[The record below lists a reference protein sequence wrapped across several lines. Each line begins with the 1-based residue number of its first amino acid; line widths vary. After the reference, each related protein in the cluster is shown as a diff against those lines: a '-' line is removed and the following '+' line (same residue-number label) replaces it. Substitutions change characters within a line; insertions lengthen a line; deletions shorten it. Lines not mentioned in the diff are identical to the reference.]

1 MNVGDEQWNQCSTNG
16 DDSNAIFLPGKK
28 KRKTKDTKQDFLKK
42 KIPLSKSQKR
52 KLKKLE
58 EEKAK
63 EVLLSESFR
72 TLEKY
77 RIRDE
82 EHSLLKSSG
91 NIGQVETMREKRRR
105 AEQFSK
111 AGLVVPQDSQPSKK
125 RTKEGAL
132 CQTESEADESCSELE
147 GSPDNVSGLILE
159 ERDLD
164 HTCCSSDVNQVETCI
179 KVPNIECE
187 PDSASS
193 SKDFLSNYFKSKQD
207 DRRNPSL
214 IACNY
219 ERRESTE
226 PKDMEYDHPKANFN
240 NSSIHVEGAVQK
252 PLSAPTVV
260 FVSRPAEIEEN
271 RKGLPI
277 VMMEQEIM
285 EAINEHSIVIICGET
300 GCGKTTQVPQFLY
313 EAGFGSSKMNLRS
326 GIIGVTQPRRVA
338 VLATAKRVAFELCFC
353 LGKEVGFQVRHD
365 KRIGDNCSIKFMT
378 DGILLRELQSD
389 FLLKRYSVIIL
400 DEAHERSLNTD
411 ILIGMLSRTILE
423 RQKLY
428 QDQQEKVRSG
438 VNIRPENMI
447 SQLKLVIM
455 SATLRVEDFVSQKN
469 LFLEPPPVI
478 EVPARQFPVSIHFSK
493 RTEIGDYMGQAYK
506 KVMSIHKRLPTG
518 GILVFVTGQREV
530 EQLCKKLR
538 KISRQLTYIRSKR
551 EIENEVTVA
560 SEANSTDQEV
570 NMKDISEAFE
580 IHGPTHRQIDRFG
593 VSEEDSDNPDA
604 GDSYTSDDSGSES
617 DFTSD
622 GDSDDDVGGSLD
634 HETPEKGGE
643 LVNVLGEAGSLS
655 ALKAAFEALAGKN
668 PPKCDAEVLDLS
680 DTPVTDGCSKSSPSI
695 SEKKGGPSVGG
706 LHVLPLYAMLPA
718 SSQLRVFGKVKE
730 GERLV
735 VVATN
740 VAETSL
746 TIPGIKYVVDTGR
759 QKVKKYNSTNGME
772 TYEIQWISKASAAQ
786 RAGRAG
792 RIGPGHC
799 YRLYSSAVFSNIF
812 SAFSSAEISK
822 VPVDGVV
829 LLLKSMGIDKVVN
842 FPFPTP
848 PEAAA
853 LLEAESC
860 LKALEAL
867 DNAGKLTS
875 LGRAMARFPMSPRHS
890 RMLLTV
896 IKIMMNMQG
905 YARANLVFG
914 YAVAAAAALSL
925 SNPFII
931 QFEGNQGDKDG
942 FDQNEKSDTLDRQT
956 NVDKQEK
963 LKQKKLKEVGKVAR
977 AKFRNPSSDALSI
990 AYALQLFELAERP
1003 VEFCNENTLHLKTME
1018 EMSKLRKQ
1026 LLRLVFHQKPVG
1038 DSQQDFLWSHGTLED
1053 VEQAWRVSV
1062 SKHPLLL
1069 YEEELLGQA
1078 ICAGWADR
1086 VAKRTRA
1093 VSGLSN
1099 GHRKANA
1106 VCYQACMVKETV
1118 FLHRWSSVARTS
1130 PEFVVYNEL
1139 LQTKRPYMHG
1149 VTSIKA
1155 EWLVKYAGSL
1165 CIFSKLEDPKPYY
1178 EPLTDQ
1184 VMRWVIPTFGP
1195 HEWEFRPHSLP
1206 IKDDDLL
1213 QVKVFAYA
1221 LLEGHVLPCLK
1232 SVQKLLRAPPAS
1244 ILRPEAL
1251 GQLRVGNLINR
1262 LKGKSKKID
1271 SRAMLKETWNVNP
1284 HELRSEILDWFQ
1296 KKFRHQFEELWEQM
1310 HGEVVLN
1317 PEELFPEF
1325 VKKEK
1330 KKPKKLLVQVQ

>member
-1 MNVGDEQWNQCSTNG
+1 MDVGDEQWNQCSTNG
-16 DDSNAIFLPGKK
+16 DDSNAILLVGKK
-28 KRKTKDTKQDFLKK
+28 KRKTKVPKQDFLKRNA
-42 KIPLSKSQKR
+42 PLSKSQKR

-63 EVLLSESFR
+63 EGLLFESFR

-77 RIRDE
+77 KIRDE

-91 NIGQVETMREKRRR
+91 NIGQVETMREKLRR

-111 AGLVVPQDSQPSKK
+111 VGLVVPQDNRPSKK
-125 RTKEGAL
+125 RRKEGAFF
-132 CQTESEADESCSELE
+132 QTESEADESCSELE
-147 GSPDNVSGLILE
+147 GSPDNVSGDILE

-164 HTCCSSDVNQVETCI
+164 HVCCSSDTNQVPTCTDVLH
-179 KVPNIECE
+179 KEFE

-193 SKDFLSNYFKSKQD
+193 SKDLLSNYFKSKQD
-207 DRRNPSL
+207 DQRNPSL

-219 ERRESTE
+219 ERRETTE
-226 PKDMEYDHPKANFN
+226 PKDMESDHPKANFN
-240 NSSIHVEGAVQK
+240 NSSTHVEDAVQK
-252 PLSAPTVV
+252 PLSSPTVV

-313 EAGFGSSKMNLRS
+313 EAGFGSSKTKHRS

-338 VLATAKRVAFELCFC
+338 VLATAKRVAFELGFH

-378 DGILLRELQSD
+378 DGILLRELQHD

-428 QDQQEKVRSG
+428 QYQQEKVLSG
-438 VNIRPENMI
+438 ASINPENII
-447 SQLKLVIM
+447 SPLKLVIM
-455 SATLRVEDFVSQKN
+455 SATLRVEDFVSQRN

-493 RTEIGDYMGQAYK
+493 RTEIVDYMGQAYK
-506 KVMSIHKRLPTG
+506 KVMAIHKRLPAG

-530 EQLCKKLR
+530 EHLCKRLR
-538 KISRQLTYIRSKR
+538 KISRQLTYIKSKR
-551 EIENEVTVA
+551 ETENEVNVA
-560 SEANSTDQEV
+560 SETNSIPQDA

-580 IHGPTHRQIDRFG
+580 IHDPTHRQIDRFG
-593 VSEEDSDNPDA
+593 VSEEDSDNSDA
-604 GDSYTSDDSGSES
+604 DDSYTSDDSGTES
-617 DFTSD
+617 DLTID
-622 GDSDDDVGGSLD
+622 GDSDDDVGGSLGN
-634 HETPEKGGE
+634 ESS
-643 LVNVLGEAGSLS
+643 EAGSLS

-668 PPKCDAEVLDLS
+668 PPKCDSEVLGHSETL
-680 DTPVTDGCSKSSPSI
+680 VTEGRSESSPSI
-695 SEKKGGPSVGG
+695 SEKKRGPSGLSVGG

-718 SSQLRVFGKVKE
+718 ASQLRVFGKVKD

-740 VAETSL
+740 VAETSI

-792 RIGPGHC
+792 RTGPGHC

-812 SAFSSAEISK
+812 SDFSSAEISK

-848 PEAAA
+848 PETAA
-853 LLEAESC
+853 LLEAEQRS
-860 LKALEAL
+860 
-867 DNAGKLTS
+867 
-875 LGRAMARFPMSPRHS
+875 
-890 RMLLTV
+890 
-896 IKIMMNMQG
+896 
-905 YARANLVFG
+905 
-914 YAVAAAAALSL
+914 
-925 SNPFII
+925 
-931 QFEGNQGDKDG
+931 
-942 FDQNEKSDTLDRQT
+942 
-956 NVDKQEK
+956 
-963 LKQKKLKEVGKVAR
+963 
-977 AKFRNPSSDALSI
+977 
-990 AYALQLFELAERP
+990 

-1038 DSQQDFLWSHGTLED
+1038 DSEQDFVWSHGTLQD
-1053 VEQAWRVSV
+1053 VEQAWRVSA

-1093 VSGLSN
+1093 VSGSSG
-1099 GHRKANA
+1099 GHRKGNA
-1106 VCYQACMVKETV
+1106 VCYQACIVKETV
-1118 FLHRWSSVARTS
+1118 FVHRWSSVARSS

-1149 VTSIKA
+1149 VTSVKA
-1155 EWLVKYAGSL
+1155 EWLIKYARSL

-1195 HEWEFRPHSLP
+1195 HEWELRLHSLP

-1213 QVKVFAYA
+1213 RVRVFAYA

-1232 SVQKLLRAPPAS
+1232 SVQKFLRAPPAS

-1251 GQLRVGNLINR
+1251 GQLRVGNLLNK

-1271 SRAMLKETWNVNP
+1271 SRVMLKETWNVNP
-1284 HELRSEILDWFQ
+1284 HALRSEIIDWFQ
-1296 KKFRHQFEELWEQM
+1296 KKFQYQFEELWEQM
-1310 HGEVVLN
+1310 RREVLLN
-1317 PEELFPEF
+1317 PEELYPEF
-1325 VKKEK
+1325 IKIEK
-1330 KKPKKLLVQVQ
+1330 KKLKKLLVQVQ